1 MTNFSSAAPTAG
13 TVSSGRV
20 LTILGFV
27 FGGLAVLF
35 LPILFGPAG
44 IACAAV
50 GMSKGDR
57 LARWALA
64 VAIAG
69 MVVGFA
75 LGFLV
80 YASRT

>member
-1 MTNFSSAAPTAG
+1 MTSYSPATPTRTA
-13 TVSSGRV
+13 SSGRV

-35 LPILFGPAG
+35 LPIRFGPAG

-50 GMSKGDR
+50 GLSKGDR

-64 VAIAG
+64 VAIIG
-69 MVVGFA
+69 MVAGFA